1 VPAPKDRRPA
11 PKQRRIVPR
20 DRRIVA
26 ALALTAILVALLV
39 GVAIAQG
46 IGNPSVSSDEVA
58 VVEEAPDGE
67 VTTAEFERALE
78 QTAAL
83 QGAREVPPPDDP
95 QYATLR
101 DSAMS
106 DVLTGLW
113 VRGEA
118 SDRGITLSESE
129 ISNGL
134 DQLVEQQFSGQQKQ
148 FQRFLKQ
155 AHFTPEEARQR
166 VELQLLGAEL
176 EKQVIPAEPSVSESD
191 IEDFYKANVAQ
202 YEQPETRDVR
212 EIVNRD
218 QAKVERAKALLERDD
233 SPKSWKKVAARFST
247 DKTTKDTGG
256 LRAGVAQGQSDP
268 ARDEQIFA
276 AAEGQLVGPFEGQS
290 EGQPGYYLIQVE
302 KINPAETTPLSEA
315 SEAIGQQLAQAK
327 QQQLGQ
333 SFQQDFL
340 EKWRSRTFCADDY
353 LIDRC
358 DNFTP
363 SVLRPPGAPPVISTP
378 AVPPGRA
385 AVFPGQPIPA
395 LPQGPI
401 SATAGQPGII
411 GPPGQ
416 ALPPGT
422 VPPGGAPPPTPTP

>member
-1 VPAPKDRRPA
+1 MPK
-11 PKQRRIVPR
+11 

-58 VVEEAPDGE
+58 VVEDAPDGE

-83 QGAREVPPPDDP
+83 QGATKVPPPDDP

-118 SDRGITLSESE
+118 SDRGITLSDTE

-134 DQLVEQQFSGQQKQ
+134 DQLIEQQFGGQKKQ
-148 FQRFLKQ
+148 FQQFLKQ
-155 AHFTPEEARQR
+155 AHFTAEEARQR

-176 EKQVIPAEPSVSESD
+176 EKRVIPADPSVSESD

-212 EIVNRD
+212 EIVNQD
-218 QAKVERAKALLERDD
+218 QAKVEQAKALLERDD
-233 SPKSWKKVAARFST
+233 SPASWKKVAARFST
-247 DKTTKDTGG
+247 EKATKDAGG
-256 LRAGVAQGQSDP
+256 LRPGVVEGQGEP
-268 ARDEQIFA
+268 AVDEPIFS
-276 AAEGQLVGPFEGQS
+276 AAEGQLVGPFKAQA
-290 EGQPGYYLIQVE
+290 GYYLIQVE

-340 EKWRSRTFCADDY
+340 DKWKSRTFCADDY
-353 LIDRC
+353 VIDRC

-363 SVLRPPGAPPVISTP
+363 PVLRPPGAPPVISSP

-422 VPPGGAPPPTPTP
+422 VPPGGAPPPTSTP